1 MRWLIGT
8 ILLALPLFAQQPA
21 AEPEATAGDNSIRFM
36 PLQITLDPQGRS
48 LAAYQ
53 LELRTRSGQVKIVG
67 LEGGDH
73 PAFNQPP
80 YYDARAL
87 MQDRIIIA
95 AFSTDANLPTTAT
108 RVTTVHL
115 QVLGNIDPEFDI
127 NLTVAADANSQPIDT
142 LVHHQLGEVQ

>member
-8 ILLALPLFAQQPA
+8 ILLALPLFTQQPA
-21 AEPEATAGDNSIRFM
+21 AESEAAAGDNSVRFM
-36 PLQITLDPQGRS
+36 PLQITLDPQGQS

-53 LELRTRSGQVKIVG
+53 LELRTRSGRVKIVG

-73 PAFNQPP
+73 PAFSQPP
-80 YYDARAL
+80 YYDAQAL

-115 QVLGNIDPEFDI
+115 QVLGDIDPEFDI
-127 NLTVAADANSQPIDT
+127 DLTVAADSNSQSIDT
-142 LVHHQLGEVQ
+142 LVHFQLGEVQ